1 MEGVRKVNRKLKKY
15 YIDLYKEGDDVSR
28 FNLMIGFEQ
37 LRKDL
42 EEVFG
47 ITVDT
52 AELMS
57 NFDIEEFM
65 QLHGEEIKEMFINE
79 INSK

>member
-1 MEGVRKVNRKLKKY
+1 MNDKFRQY
-15 YIDLYKEGDDVSR
+15 YMNLYQEGDDVSR
-28 FNLMIGFEQ
+28 FNLVIGFEQ
-37 LRKDL
+37 LRIDL

-52 AELMS
+52 AEIMDK
-57 NFDIEEFM
+57 FDIEEFM

-79 INSK
+79 MNSK